1 MKMKKWIE
9 IGYLMVLGMSLG
21 LVLTLGALVAPVVFH
36 ADLYSGVD
44 LSHYQMGLI
53 MTEIFKRSGYVLNV
67 VAIIIILREGYA
79 YKSFERDVI
88 VVPAAVTA
96 LLMIFLFTLYYT
108 KAIIAYQQMGA
119 SIVSDPK
126 FQALHKGSEI
136 DFMLLALSLALLLGR
151 RLYLELKG

>member
-1 MKMKKWIE
+1 MKKWIE
-9 IGYLMVLGMSLG
+9 IGYLSLLGMTLG
-21 LVLTLGALVAPVVFH
+21 MVLTLGALVAPVIFH
-36 ADLYSGVD
+36 ADIYSGVD

-53 MTEIFKRSGYVLNV
+53 MTEIFRRAGYVLNV
-67 VAIIIILREGYA
+67 VALVIILREGYA

-88 VVPAAVTA
+88 IVPAAVTA

-108 KAIIAYQQMGA
+108 KAIITYQQMGT
-119 SIVSDPK
+119 SVVDDPK

-151 RLYLELKG
+151 RLYLGLKG